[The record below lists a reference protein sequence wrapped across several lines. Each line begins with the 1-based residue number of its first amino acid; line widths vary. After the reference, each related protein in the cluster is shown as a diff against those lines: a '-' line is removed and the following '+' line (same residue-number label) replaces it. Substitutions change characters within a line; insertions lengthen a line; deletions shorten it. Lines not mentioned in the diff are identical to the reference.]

1 MSCNNDGGP
10 VGEGGTQLSATIQA
24 GTNITAV
31 YGYVVLYGSESLLE
45 ADLEPHTLIVC
56 GYTLMAL
63 RPCTWHAALGLVRS
77 RLAET

>member
-31 YGYVVLYGSESLLE
+31 YGYVFLGVSKTLLE
-45 ADLEPHTLIVC
+45 IDFESRTLTVYGC
-56 GYTLMAL
+56 TLMVL
-63 RPCTWHAALGLVRS
+63 RPYTWHDALGSVQS
-77 RLAET
+77 RIAET